1 MFHHYH
7 HITLG
12 SISYNYIINEY
23 LVFSEAEHCHCAVT
37 GGRSKLEQF
46 WMELETVNA
55 GLKPRV
61 RMPVKK
67 SFKLIIKGLY

>member
-1 MFHHYH
+1 M
-7 HITLG
+7 
-12 SISYNYIINEY
+12 SNNYIINEY

-61 RMPVKK
+61 RMPVDK
-67 SFKLIIKGLY
+67 SFILIIKGLY

>member
-1 MFHHYH
+1 M
-7 HITLG
+7 
-12 SISYNYIINEY
+12 SNNYIINEY

-61 RMPVKK
+61 RMPVNK
-67 SFKLIIKGLY
+67 SFILIIKGLY